1 MFYINDDIFS
11 TLLKGGKPVDT
22 RDAWGVQKRLNAYP
36 VVRRWDSG
44 EQIAPSSG
52 EWEEQARLIDAAG
65 ELYLE
70 VQEVYY
76 GERYGNK
83 PPAFYRIS
91 RELCESALAAEG
103 AQK

>member
-1 MFYINDDIFS
+1 MFYINDEIFAR
-11 TLLKGGKPVDT
+11 LLKGGQKIET
-22 RDAWGVQKRLNAYP
+22 RDPWGLRERLNAYP
-36 VVRRWDSG
+36 GIRHWDSG
-44 EQIAPSSG
+44 ERIAPSSG
-52 EWEEQARLIDAAG
+52 QWEEQALLINAAG